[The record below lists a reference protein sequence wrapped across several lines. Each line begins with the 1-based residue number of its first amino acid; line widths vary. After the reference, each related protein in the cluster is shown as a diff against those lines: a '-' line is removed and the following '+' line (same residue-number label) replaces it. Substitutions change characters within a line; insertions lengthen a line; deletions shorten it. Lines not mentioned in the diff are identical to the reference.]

1 MSHPRPQPDADDP
14 VASGAIGH
22 GRDVLDRDSVAS
34 IVAVARRAP
43 SIHNTQPWQWLLRGQ
58 DVEVRADRDRQ
69 LHVADPDGH
78 SLLISCGAAL
88 TLTQIAMRAQGWQ
101 IDTQRWPDAGDR
113 DLLARI
119 HVIGRADPDARS
131 VAEAEAAQRRRS
143 ERRPFG
149 GGAISES
156 TIEQLRRVA
165 AGPGVFAH
173 FPSRQDE
180 MLDLAVAVSHADRSQ
195 RDDPAYAA
203 EMARWVRAADEPA
216 EGVPVTSVPHVPS
229 GEPRH
234 TDIPL
239 RDFEIGMSGAQL
251 IETGVDE
258 RPLIAVIFTPSD
270 SEEEQ
275 LRAGEAMMRLMIAA
289 EMAGISSCALSQSI
303 DMLAFRERLRT
314 LMAWNDYPQMM
325 LRLGPRPAG
334 EPAPLAPR
342 RPVDDVLTVAAV

>member
-1 MSHPRPQPDADDP
+1 MGQARPEPGADDP
-14 VASGAIGH
+14 VAA
-22 GRDVLDRDSVAS
+22 VALDRGSVTS
-34 IVAVARRAP
+34 VVEVARRAP
-43 SIHNTQPWQWLLRGQ
+43 SIHNTQPWRWVLRGQ
-58 DVEVRADRDRQ
+58 EVEVRADRDRQ

-88 TLTQIAMRAQGWQ
+88 TLTEIAMHAQGWQ
-101 IDTQRWPDAGDR
+101 IDTQRWPVAGDR

-119 HVIGRADPDARS
+119 RVTARGARDPQS
-131 VAEAEAAQRRRS
+131 VAQAEAAQRRRS

-149 GGAISES
+149 DGALSGSI
-156 TIEQLRRVA
+156 IEQLRHAA

-173 FPSRQDE
+173 FPSRADE
-180 MLDLAVAVSHADRSQ
+180 MLDVAVAISHADRSQ

-216 EGVPVTSVPHVPS
+216 EGVPVTSVPHVPA

-251 IETGVDE
+251 IDTSVDE

-289 EMAGISSCALSQSI
+289 ELAGISSCALSQSI

-314 LMAWNDYPQMM
+314 LMAWTDNPQMM
-325 LRLGPRPAG
+325 LRLGHRPVG

-342 RPVDDVLTVAAV
+342 RPVGDVLTVAPA